1 MAARTIAAPDP
12 GYSGIR
18 AGVPFRDGRAE
29 VDADDAGA
37 LAYFERH
44 GYAVDLPRSPA
55 TKKEPRARAAETPV
69 EDDG

>member
-1 MAARTIAAPDP
+1 MATRTITSPDP
-12 GYSGIR
+12 GFSGSR

-44 GYAVDLPRSPA
+44 GYAVDSPRSPA
-55 TKKEPRARAAETPV
+55 TKKEPRTRPAETPV
-69 EDDG
+69 EEDG